1 MKFDVSFRFYD
12 PLCISKYKQCTVF
25 PVNTTNHYRRANVCL
40 CVFFQLDNNID
51 LKVLI
56 IGYLAKKFE
65 TSRLLFNSL
74 V

>member
-1 MKFDVSFRFYD
+1 MFPSDFTIRFAFPNTNNAQCFRSIPQIIIVGQMYV
-12 PLCISKYKQCTVF
+12 CVF
-25 PVNTTNHYRRANVCL
+25 
-40 CVFFQLDNNID
+40 FFQLDNNID
-51 LKVLI
+51 LKVLV